1 MKKKVYIRNT
11 LLIAAAIILTL
22 GVLLIYDQI
31 KPTKIDF
38 GNTELYTEQDMNEA
52 IAIIKNHFEESD
64 LGKLYSI
71 QYAGDEKCAEELEY
85 CNSLAKARNG
95 KIYTQSIVFQTVF
108 RTRPYGNVV
117 LNNFARYSWS
127 WHLARTENGEWDLL
141 TWGEA

>member
-1 MKKKVYIRNT
+1 MKKKAYIRNT

-52 IAIIKNHFEESD
+52 IAIIKNHFEESE

-71 QYAGDEKCAEELEY
+71 QYAGDEKCAKELEY
-85 CNSLAKARNG
+85 CNSSAKDG
-95 KIYTQSIVFQTVF
+95 KIYTQCIVFQSVY
-108 RTRPYGNVV
+108 RTKLYGEVV
-117 LNNFARYSWS
+117 QDNFTRYDMDWI
-127 WHLARTENGEWDLL
+127 LARTENGEWNLI
-141 TWGEA
+141 TCGQA